1 MHELGIVYQIVR
13 TVDEIKQEQS
23 LTEIEKITLEIGE
36 MSNIVPRFISEAWQS
51 VRESTDYPDAEMNIE
66 IIPARARC
74 KNCGYE
80 DLVRKTELDCP
91 NCKSNDFEIISGREF
106 IIKEI
111 IAK

>member
-13 TVDEIKQEQS
+13 AVDEVKQEQS
-23 LTEIEKITLEIGE
+23 LSEIEAITLEIGE
-36 MSNIVPRFISEAWQS
+36 MSDVVPRFINEAWQT
-51 VRESTDYPDAEMNIE
+51 VRKSTDYPDAEMRIE

-74 KNCGYE
+74 RQCGFE
-80 DLVRKTELDCP
+80 ESVKRIDLECP
-91 NCKSNDFEIISGREF
+91 HCNSTDFEIISGREF